1 MWIPCCDYILA
12 DGTISS
18 RKCLKRENILPL
30 RVPLETKKA
39 LLENVKFKW
48 KIFCQKIK
56 SKAVLEN
63 VKGQS
68 ESALIRNFW
77 HQFTACEATHWL
89 IIACASQSLLLF
101 FLIYWSCVK
110 CALPFIPPVPE
121 VAVIRSGNCWRLRGS
136 RLLPPR
142 IIIFIFSHFF
152 SFSRLSKYAF
162 FISYIFSIGKLVE
175 IGEPISGV
183 PQSTIVY
190 CWHARR
196 PTFEMKTLCS
206 DSFCFN
212 NSVLNW
218 YWFQI

>member
-1 MWIPCCDYILA
+1 MFKARKYPATKGSAGDEEGSAWKWVIQIKKGCI
-12 DGTISS
+12 
-18 RKCLKRENILPL
+18 RKCRSEGEYTN
-30 RVPLETKKA
+30 
-39 LLENVKFKW
+39 W
-48 KIFCQKIK
+48 K
-56 SKAVLEN
+56 
-63 VKGQS
+63 
-68 ESALIRNFW
+68 FW

-121 VAVIRSGNCWRLRGS
+121 VAVIRSSNCWSLRRP

-142 IIIFIFSHFF
+142 IIIFIFRHFF

-212 NSVLNW
+212 NSVLKW
-218 YWFQI
+218 YRSQI

>member
-30 RVPLETKKA
+30 RVPLETRKA

-110 CALPFIPPVPE
+110 CALPFIPLVPE

-142 IIIFIFSHFF
+142 IIIFLFLPFF
-152 SFSRLSKYAF
+152 FLFKIVKICF
-162 FISYIFSIGKLVE
+162 FYFLYFLNRKTGRDWRTNIRC
-175 IGEPISGV
+175 
-183 PQSTIVY
+183 STIHN
-190 CWHARR
+190 CLLLARAAPHFR
-196 PTFEMKTLCS
+196 DE
-206 DSFCFN
+206 
-212 NSVLNW
+212 NSLQRFLL
-218 YWFQI
+218 FQ